1 MFSLANVQFGMNEAL
16 GIIILVIS
24 IGLLVSEIK
33 TKKAGDLIT
42 NAIIPKA
49 SFIITVLLLGVSL
62 YNLISIGFKASSII
76 VTICYCLIVLV
87 TIAYTVMYILHF
99 IKFKKAKSEE
109 VIEQEENKEE

>member
-24 IGLLVSEIK
+24 IGLLVSELK

-42 NAIIPKA
+42 NA
-49 SFIITVLLLGVSL
+49 IITVLLLGVSL
-62 YNLISIGFKASSII
+62 YNLISIGFKSSSII

>member
-42 NAIIPKA
+42 NA
-49 SFIITVLLLGVSL
+49 IITVLLLGVSL

-109 VIEQEENKEE
+109 VIEQEENTEE

>member
-24 IGLLVSEIK
+24 IGLLVSEIR

-42 NAIIPKA
+42 NA
-49 SFIITVLLLGVSL
+49 IITVLLLGVSL

-76 VTICYCLIVLV
+76 VTICYCLITLV
-87 TIAYTVMYILHF
+87 TIAYTAMYVLHY
-99 IKFKKAKSEE
+99 IKFKKAKNEE
-109 VIEQEENKEE
+109 VTEQEENKEE